1 MNIGFDAKRAYL
13 NYTGLGNYSRDAI
26 RILSEFYP
34 SNQYHL
40 FTPKLVENKR
50 LDFIKNQPNIKVHS
64 PQGILNKAVPSIWRT
79 FSLSQK
85 ADKHKLDIFHGLS
98 HELPLGIQRKKTKT
112 VVSIHDLI
120 AVRFPQFFNA
130 FDRFSYVKK
139 SQHACQIAD
148 KIIAV
153 SQQTKE
159 DIIRFFGI
167 DDSKIDVV
175 YQGCHSVFQNE
186 IPHTKLMEVKNK
198 YQLPEKYLLYVG
210 TIEERKNLISLL
222 KSVKQLP
229 DYQLV
234 VIGNGK
240 SYKKQCLKYIEVNNM
255 HHQIT
260 FLSHLKLDEM
270 AAIYQ
275 QAQVMIYPSFFE
287 GFGIPILE
295 ALFSGTPVITT
306 KGGCFSEAGGL
317 NSAYINPTNIEE
329 LTQEIIDIST
339 NTERRNFM
347 IESGKKYAKN
357 FTDQN
362 IAKRLFSIYQ
372 EML

>member
-130 FDRFSYVKK
+130 FDRFSYVNK
-139 SQHACQIAD
+139 SQHACQIA
-148 KIIAV
+148 
-153 SQQTKE
+153 
-159 DIIRFFGI
+159 
-167 DDSKIDVV
+167 
-175 YQGCHSVFQNE
+175 
-186 IPHTKLMEVKNK
+186 
-198 YQLPEKYLLYVG
+198 
-210 TIEERKNLISLL
+210 ERK
-222 KSVKQLP
+222 
-229 DYQLV
+229 
-234 VIGNGK
+234 
-240 SYKKQCLKYIEVNNM
+240 
-255 HHQIT
+255 T
-260 FLSHLKLDEM
+260 
-270 AAIYQ
+270 
-275 QAQVMIYPSFFE
+275 
-287 GFGIPILE
+287 
-295 ALFSGTPVITT
+295 
-306 KGGCFSEAGGL
+306 
-317 NSAYINPTNIEE
+317 
-329 LTQEIIDIST
+329 
-339 NTERRNFM
+339 
-347 IESGKKYAKN
+347 
-357 FTDQN
+357 
-362 IAKRLFSIYQ
+362 
-372 EML
+372 